1 MRGTYREQVIERRR
15 GESFLI
21 GDSIEIFVETVKDGQ
36 VRLRCWAPG
45 SLSIAP
51 RELVEDVAVE
61 NRKAALS
68 RVPAMDE
75 LFTALEEI

>member
-1 MRGTYREQVIERRR
+1 MRDTYREKVIERRR

-21 GDSIEIFVETVKDGQ
+21 GDSIEIFVESVKNGR
-36 VRLRCWAPG
+36 VRLRCWTPG
-45 SLSIAP
+45 SLSLAP
-51 RELVEDVAVE
+51 RELVDDVAVE
-61 NRKAALS
+61 NRKATLS